1 MTDDKSSRQQAIASG
16 AMKYEGRPCKW
27 CRGTVRYTIG
37 GQCVMCSAD
46 ESVAQYRV
54 MRRDQLALRE
64 ILAAE
69 DVVGAVERVRAKIL
83 VDPSQ
88 ITLAS
93 DA

>member
-1 MTDDKSSRQQAIASG
+1 MTDDKSSRQRAIASG
-16 AMKYEGRPCKW
+16 SMKYEGRPCKW

-69 DVVGAVERVRAKIL
+69 DVLGAVERVRAKIL
-83 VDPSQ
+83 VD
-88 ITLAS
+88 
-93 DA
+93 